1 MAPGEYNG
9 KNYGGLHTG
18 TGKFQRGGVYST
30 NGKRYPR
37 VPTRDFEEGLTVR
50 YVGKHKDFIREEG
63 TIMKGGVKRSRSI
76 IRVNFTDK
84 IAYIHK
90 NSLEIIFKNDTSE
103 ETS

>member
-18 TGKFQRGGVYST
+18 TGKYQKGGVYSS

-37 VPTRDFEEGLTVR
+37 VPTRAFMEGLTVR
-50 YVGKHKDFIREEG
+50 YVGTHKDFVREEG
-63 TIMKGGVKRSRSI
+63 SILSGGVRRSQSI
-76 IRVNFTDK
+76 IRVQFQKK

-90 NSLEIIFKNDTSE
+90 NSLEIISRDSHE
-103 ETS
+103 

>member
-18 TGKFQRGGVYST
+18 TGKYQKGGVYSA

-37 VPTRDFEEGLTVR
+37 VPSRDFKEGLMVR
-50 YVGKHKDFIREEG
+50 YVGTHKDF
-63 TIMKGGVKRSRSI
+63 KGQRGNIITSGAKRSRSI
-76 IRVNFTDK
+76 IRVRLPDR

-90 NSLEIIFKNDTSE
+90 NSLEIISDCE
-103 ETS
+103 